1 MSAQADNLLIEMLH
15 ILLVEDNP
23 ADVLMAREGIRKS
36 SISADVTV
44 AYDGEQAIRILTDQS
59 FKPDFI
65 ILDLNLPKFSGF
77 TLLERYRTEEGP
89 PVVVL
94 SGSDRESDRQ
104 RALELGAQQYVV
116 KPLGFD
122 AFVDT
127 VTGIVER
134 WVKPLHKEIA
144 ASQ

>member
-1 MSAQADNLLIEMLH
+1 MLH

-23 ADVLMAREGIRKS
+23 PDVLMAREGIRKS
-36 SISADVTV
+36 SVAADVTV
-44 AYDGEQAIRILTDQS
+44 AYDGEQAIRLLTEQG
-59 FKPDFI
+59 FHPDFI

-77 TLLERYRTEEGP
+77 TILERYRTQDGP

-94 SGSDRESDRQ
+94 SGSNRESDRQ
-104 RALELGAQQYVV
+104 RALELGAQDYVV

-122 AFVDT
+122 AYVDT
-127 VTGIVER
+127 VSAIVER
-134 WVKPLHKEIA
+134 WVKPQHQEIA

>member
-1 MSAQADNLLIEMLH
+1 MTDRADNLLIEMLH

-23 ADVLMAREGIRKS
+23 PDVLMAREGIRKS

-44 AYDGEQAIRILTDQS
+44 AYDGEQAIRILTEQS
-59 FKPDFI
+59 FKPDFV

-77 TLLERYRTEEGP
+77 TLLERYRTQDGP

-104 RALELGAQQYVV
+104 QALKLGAQEYVV

-122 AFVDT
+122 AYVDT
-127 VTGIVER
+127 VTALVER

>member
-1 MSAQADNLLIEMLH
+1 MLH

-23 ADVLMAREGIRKS
+23 PDVLMAREGIRKS

-77 TLLERYRTEEGP
+77 TLLERYRAEDGP

-94 SGSDRESDRQ
+94 SGSNRESDRQ
-104 RALELGAQQYVV
+104 RALELGAQPYVV

-127 VTGIVER
+127 VTAIVER

-144 ASQ
+144 ASESQGTAILF